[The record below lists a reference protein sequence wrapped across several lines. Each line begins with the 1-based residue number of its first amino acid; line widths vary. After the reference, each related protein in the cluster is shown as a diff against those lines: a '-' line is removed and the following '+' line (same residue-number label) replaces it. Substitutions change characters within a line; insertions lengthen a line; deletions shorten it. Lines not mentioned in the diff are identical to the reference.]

1 MLGLHPGD
9 LMRLLSKL
17 SFGVMLVSSCVFAQA
32 QDSPFQIS
40 SFSELDHGESYV
52 TITNSGAS
60 STVAFPN
67 QNGALCANIYV
78 FSPDATE
85 LACCSCLVPP
95 NGLVSAAVKQSL
107 LSVAP
112 NRPLLTAPS
121 VVVKVLGSSGS
132 AGQCN
137 ATTVGTGANVLVTG
151 LLASATG
158 LAIAGTDPPAYFP
171 TRTHFAPATLS
182 AAELVR
188 LTTTCLFNQ
197 NSPTG
202 ICKGCQLGGH

>member
-1 MLGLHPGD
+1 
-9 LMRLLSKL
+9 MRLLSKL
-17 SFGVMLVSSCVFAQA
+17 SLGVMLVSSGVFAQS

-40 SFSELDHGESYV
+40 SFSELDHGEAYV
-52 TITNSGAS
+52 TFTNSGGS
-60 STVAFPN
+60 SSVAFPT
-67 QNGALCANIYV
+67 QNGTLCANIYV
-78 FSPDATE
+78 YSPDAIQ
-85 LACCSCLVPP
+85 ASCCSCLVPA

-121 VVVKVLGSSGS
+121 LVVKVLASVASG
-132 AGQCN
+132 GQCN
-137 ATTVGTGANVLVTG
+137 ASTVGTGTNVLATG

-171 TRTHFAPATLS
+171 TRTNFASATLS

-188 LTTTCLFNQ
+188 MTTFCALQ